1 MVLNKIYEYKFNRKN
16 KNNYNIKFMNKIY
29 KCITLPFDPYYKW
42 NIDVYK
48 INAEMNVD
56 MKLNIVS
63 I

>member
-1 MVLNKIYEYKFNRKN
+1 
-16 KNNYNIKFMNKIY
+16 MNKIY